1 MRGRSRWHILGH
13 FEALLCLSKSLG
25 GRRLGSCVALVLGYE
40 VLEDTDIIP
49 SITLVG
55 RIVCSLRAQ
64 NWVHHK
70 LMAMQLGV
78 LLLGGNTCIREVSSE
93 FTM

>member
-1 MRGRSRWHILGH
+1 
-13 FEALLCLSKSLG
+13 
-25 GRRLGSCVALVLGYE
+25 LVLGYE

-55 RIVCSLRAQ
+55 RIVGSLGAQ
-64 NWVHHK
+64 DRVHHE

-78 LLLGGNTCIREVSSE
+78 LLLGCSTCI
-93 FTM
+93 

>member
-1 MRGRSRWHILGH
+1 M
-13 FEALLCLSKSLG
+13 G
-25 GRRLGSCVALVLGYE
+25 GGRLGSCVALVLGYE

-55 RIVCSLRAQ
+55 RIVGSLSAQ
-64 NWVHHK
+64 DRVHHE

-78 LLLGGNTCIREVSSE
+78 LLLGCDTCIREVSSK
-93 FTM
+93 FTMRLIILCPLH

>member
-1 MRGRSRWHILGH
+1 
-13 FEALLCLSKSLG
+13 
-25 GRRLGSCVALVLGYE
+25 LVLGYE

-55 RIVCSLRAQ
+55 RIVGSLRAQ
-64 NWVHHK
+64 DRVNHE

-78 LLLGGNTCIREVSSE
+78 LLRGHTRIREVPSE

>member
-1 MRGRSRWHILGH
+1 
-13 FEALLCLSKSLG
+13 LLCLAKSLG
-25 GRRLGSCVALVLGYE
+25 GGRLGSRVALVLGYE

-55 RIVCSLRAQ
+55 RIVGSLRAQ
-64 NWVHHK
+64 DRVHHK

-78 LLLGGNTCIREVSSE
+78 LLLGGNTCI
-93 FTM
+93 